1 MTTTALRVVGFKK
14 RRGGVLLY
22 PKLIANQINP
32 IGSYMVATTT
42 IINTIYS

>member
-14 RRGGVLLY
+14 SRGGALY
-22 PKLIANQINP
+22 PKLTANQINL
-32 IGSYMVATTT
+32 IGSYMVATTI